1 MNDAPKRLLGI
12 GSVALA
18 LASGSPARADGPAPS
33 RFTLDEA
40 VVFAAAHHPGLRAA
54 QAGERAAEARIDEAR
69 AGELPDAGIA
79 AQLNRSTGNAVPG
92 SFFPT
97 PGFAPVAGPVRG
109 RTLDSGA
116 FQSGVSVWASWDV
129 STFLQKSAAADV
141 ATASLREATASTA
154 ERRLEVQL
162 AAADAFL
169 GLVAARESVK
179 AAQASAS
186 RARVLAAM
194 VKPLV
199 DQSLRPGVELAR
211 AQAEVA
217 LAETQLARAEQFE
230 EVRRAQLA
238 EALGIAGQQVE
249 AIPGALLA
257 PLGRVA
263 PTPAPSASHPLV
275 QQSDA
280 AVQRT
285 AEAARAARLEYL
297 PHVSLVASLWL
308 RGGGIGPMPAPV
320 AAGLVPDTPNWAA
333 GVIASWSALD
343 IPEVRARTRVAGANQ
358 AVAAARRDETRLALG
373 GQLASA
379 QAWLRGALRVAENTA
394 PALAAARGAEQQA
407 TARYESGLSP
417 VLEVAD
423 AQRLLAQAELE
434 DALARVEVRRALLYF
449 ARAAGDLEPFLAL
462 ARGARSGPA
471 GGG

>member
-1 MNDAPKRLLGI
+1 MNDAPKRLLRV
-12 GSVALA
+12 GSLALA
-18 LASGSPARADGPAPS
+18 LVSGPLARADAPAPS

-40 VVFAAAHHPGLRAA
+40 IAYATAHHPGLHAA

-97 PGFAPVAGPVRG
+97 PGVAPVAGPVRG

-116 FQSGVSVWASWDV
+116 FQTGVSVWASWDV
-129 STFLQKSAAADV
+129 STYLQKSAAADV

-154 ERRLEVQL
+154 ERRLEVQF
-162 AAADAFL
+162 AVADAFL
-169 GLVAARESVK
+169 GLLGAREAVK
-179 AAQASAS
+179 AAQASVS

-199 DQSLRPGVELAR
+199 DQTLRPGVELAR

-217 LAETQLARAEQFE
+217 LAETQLARAEQAE
-230 EVRRAQLA
+230 DVRRAQLA
-238 EALGIAGQQVE
+238 EALGLAGQRVE
-249 AIPGALLA
+249 VTPGALLA
-257 PLGRVA
+257 PVGRVA
-263 PTPAPSASHPLV
+263 PQPQPAAGHPLV
-275 QQSDA
+275 QQSEA

-285 AEAARAARLEYL
+285 AEATRATRLEYL

-320 AAGLVPDTPNWAA
+320 ALGLVPDTPNWAA

-343 IPEVRARTRVAGANQ
+343 IPEVRARARVAGANQ
-358 AVAAARRDETRLALG
+358 AIAAAKRDEAKLAVG
-373 GQLASA
+373 GQLAAA

-394 PALAAARGAEQQA
+394 PALAAARAAEQQA
-407 TARYESGLSP
+407 TARYQSGLSP
-417 VLEVAD
+417 VIEVAD
-423 AQRLLAQAELE
+423 TQRLLAQAELE
-434 DALARVEVRRALLYF
+434 DALARVDVRRALLF
-449 ARAAGDLEPFLAL
+449 VARAAGDLEPFLAL
-462 ARGARSGPA
+462 TRAAP